1 MKLFIDFDNTI
12 ANSSEVIVDML
23 NEHFGKN
30 ENFEKL
36 RKYDFS
42 DLFPECSYWDIEKF
56 FNSDEMFER
65 LKIFPNMIE
74 TVDAFKDFF
83 DEISIVTIG
92 TKDNLENK
100 KRFLK
105 ENNLELTFYGIENN
119 GRSDKSSVDMHNGVF
134 IDDHIGCLHS
144 SNAKIKILMKNVENG
159 EWNKVEPNDDIYV
172 VNNWYEVYS
181 IFDFIKK
188 NKELYLSLIHISEP
202 TRH

>member
-30 ENFEKL
+30 ENLEKL

-188 NKELYLSLIHISEP
+188 NKELYLWEIL
-202 TRH
+202 

>member
-23 NEHFGKN
+23 NEHFDKN

-74 TVDAFKDFF
+74 TVDTFKDFF

-92 TKDNLENK
+92 TKRNLENK

-188 NKELYLSLIHISEP
+188 NKELYLWEIL
-202 TRH
+202 

>member
-23 NEHFGKN
+23 NEHFDKN

-144 SNAKIKILMKNVENG
+144 SNAKIKILMKTNENA
-159 EWNKVEPNDDIYV
+159 EWSKIEPNEDIYV

-181 IFDFIKK
+181 ILDFITK
-188 NKELYLSLIHISEP
+188 NEEMYLWDTL
-202 TRH
+202 

>member
-23 NEHFGKN
+23 NEHFDKN

-119 GRSDKSSVDMHNGVF
+119 GRSDKSSVNMHNGVF

-188 NKELYLSLIHISEP
+188 NKELYLWEIL
-202 TRH
+202 

>member
-23 NEHFGKN
+23 NEHFDKN

-159 EWNKVEPNDDIYV
+159 EWNKVKPNDDIYV

-188 NKELYLSLIHISEP
+188 NKELYLWEIL
-202 TRH
+202 

>member
-23 NEHFGKN
+23 NEHFDKN

-134 IDDHIGCLHS
+134 IDDHIGCLHG

-188 NKELYLSLIHISEP
+188 NKELYLWEIL
-202 TRH
+202 

>member
-105 ENNLELTFYGIENN
+105 ENNLELTFYEIENN

-144 SNAKIKILMKNVENG
+144 SKAKIKILMKNVENG

-188 NKELYLSLIHISEP
+188 NKELYLWEIL
-202 TRH
+202 

>member
-23 NEHFGKN
+23 NEHFNKN

-188 NKELYLSLIHISEP
+188 NKELYLWEIL
-202 TRH
+202 

>member
-23 NEHFGKN
+23 NEHFDKN

-159 EWNKVEPNDDIYV
+159 EWNKAEPNDDIYV

-188 NKELYLSLIHISEP
+188 NKELYLWEIL
-202 TRH
+202 

>member
-159 EWNKVEPNDDIYV
+159 EWNKVKPNDDIYV

-188 NKELYLSLIHISEP
+188 NKELYLWEIL
-202 TRH
+202 

>member
-23 NEHFGKN
+23 NEHFDKN

-144 SNAKIKILMKNVENG
+144 SNAKIKILMKRKKYIKLKVVFLIMFLLNV
-159 EWNKVEPNDDIYV
+159 K
-172 VNNWYEVYS
+172 
-181 IFDFIKK
+181 
-188 NKELYLSLIHISEP
+188 
-202 TRH
+202 

>member
-1 MKLFIDFDNTI
+1 MTTLI

-23 NEHFGKN
+23 NEHFDKN

-188 NKELYLSLIHISEP
+188 NKELYLWEIL
-202 TRH
+202 

>member
-56 FNSDEMFER
+56 FNSYEMFER

-188 NKELYLSLIHISEP
+188 NKELYLWEIL
-202 TRH
+202 

>member
-23 NEHFGKN
+23 NEHFDKN

-181 IFDFIKK
+181 IFNFIKK
-188 NKELYLSLIHISEP
+188 NKELYLWEIL
-202 TRH
+202 

>member
-23 NEHFGKN
+23 NEHFDKN

-36 RKYDFS
+36 RKYDFG

-56 FNSDEMFER
+56 FNSDEMFEK

-188 NKELYLSLIHISEP
+188 NKELYLWEIL
-202 TRH
+202 

>member
-23 NEHFGKN
+23 NEHFGKH

-74 TVDAFKDFF
+74 TVDTFKDFF

-188 NKELYLSLIHISEP
+188 NKELYLWEIL
-202 TRH
+202 

>member
-23 NEHFGKN
+23 NEHFGKS

-74 TVDAFKDFF
+74 TVDAFRDFF

-144 SNAKIKILMKNVENG
+144 SNAKIKMLMKNVENG

-188 NKELYLSLIHISEP
+188 NKELYLWEIL
-202 TRH
+202 

>member
-83 DEISIVTIG
+83 DEVSIVTIG

-188 NKELYLSLIHISEP
+188 NKELYLWEIL
-202 TRH
+202 

>member
-105 ENNLELTFYGIENN
+105 ENNLELTFYEIENN

-188 NKELYLSLIHISEP
+188 NKELYLWEIL
-202 TRH
+202 

>member
-42 DLFPECSYWDIEKF
+42 NLFPECSYWDIEKF

-65 LKIFPNMIE
+65 LKILPNMIE

-188 NKELYLSLIHISEP
+188 NKELYLWEIL
-202 TRH
+202 

>member
-144 SNAKIKILMKNVENG
+144 SNAKIKMLMKNVENG

-188 NKELYLSLIHISEP
+188 NKELYLWEIL
-202 TRH
+202 

>member
-23 NEHFGKN
+23 NEHFDKN

-36 RKYDFS
+36 RKYDFG

-188 NKELYLSLIHISEP
+188 NKELYLWEIL
-202 TRH
+202 

>member
-119 GRSDKSSVDMHNGVF
+119 GRSDKSSVDMHNSVF

-188 NKELYLSLIHISEP
+188 NKELYLWEIL
-202 TRH
+202 

>member
-23 NEHFGKN
+23 NEHFDKN
-30 ENFEKL
+30 KNFEKL

-188 NKELYLSLIHISEP
+188 NKELYLWEIL
-202 TRH
+202 

>member
-23 NEHFGKN
+23 NEHFDKN

-188 NKELYLSLIHISEP
+188 NKELYLWETL
-202 TRH
+202 

>member
-23 NEHFGKN
+23 NEHFDKN

-65 LKIFPNMIE
+65 LKIFPNMTE

-172 VNNWYEVYS
+172 VSNWYEVYS

-188 NKELYLSLIHISEP
+188 NRELYLWEIL
-202 TRH
+202 

>member
-23 NEHFGKN
+23 NEHFDKN

-188 NKELYLSLIHISEP
+188 NKELYSWEIL
-202 TRH
+202 

>member
-23 NEHFGKN
+23 NEHFDKN

-119 GRSDKSSVDMHNGVF
+119 GRSYKSSVDMHNGVF

-188 NKELYLSLIHISEP
+188 NKELYLWEIL
-202 TRH
+202 

>member
-23 NEHFGKN
+23 NEHFDKN

-65 LKIFPNMIE
+65 LKILPNMIE

-188 NKELYLSLIHISEP
+188 NKELYLWEIL
-202 TRH
+202 

>member
-23 NEHFGKN
+23 NEHFDKN

-42 DLFPECSYWDIEKF
+42 DLFSECSYWDIEKF

-188 NKELYLSLIHISEP
+188 NKELYLWEIL
-202 TRH
+202 

>member
-100 KRFLK
+100 KIFLK
-105 ENNLELTFYGIENN
+105 ENNLELTFYEIENN

-188 NKELYLSLIHISEP
+188 NKELYLWEIL
-202 TRH
+202 

>member
-65 LKIFPNMIE
+65 LKILPNMIE
-74 TVDAFKDFF
+74 TVGAFKDFF

-188 NKELYLSLIHISEP
+188 NKELYLWEIL
-202 TRH
+202 

>member
-65 LKIFPNMIE
+65 LKIFPNMTE

-188 NKELYLSLIHISEP
+188 NKELYLWEIL
-202 TRH
+202 

>member
-23 NEHFGKN
+23 NEHFDKN

-134 IDDHIGCLHS
+134 INDHIGCLHS

-188 NKELYLSLIHISEP
+188 NKELYLWEIL
-202 TRH
+202 

>member
-23 NEHFGKN
+23 NEHFDKN

-188 NKELYLSLIHISEP
+188 NKELYLWEIL
-202 TRH
+202 

>member
-1 MKLFIDFDNTI
+1 MKLFVDFDNTI

-23 NEHFGKN
+23 NEHFDKN

-188 NKELYLSLIHISEP
+188 NKELYLWEIL
-202 TRH
+202 

>member
-56 FNSDEMFER
+56 FNSDEMFEK

-188 NKELYLSLIHISEP
+188 NKELYLWEIL
-202 TRH
+202 

>member
-23 NEHFGKN
+23 NEHFDKN

-65 LKIFPNMIE
+65 LKIFPNMLE

-188 NKELYLSLIHISEP
+188 NKELYLWEIL
-202 TRH
+202 